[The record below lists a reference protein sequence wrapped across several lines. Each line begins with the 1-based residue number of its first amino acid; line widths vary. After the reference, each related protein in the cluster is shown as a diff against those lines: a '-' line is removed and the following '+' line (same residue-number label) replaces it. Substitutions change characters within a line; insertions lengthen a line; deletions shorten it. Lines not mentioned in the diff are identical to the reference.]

1 MNILLVGAGGYAT
14 GYVKELLKNEDP
26 DITWVGV
33 VDPYY
38 DACAKKAEIDA
49 AGIPVYSSMEAFYAE
64 QHADLTVICTPPFLH
79 REQSICALSHGSYVL
94 CEKPIAPTVA
104 EAQAM
109 CEAEQTYG
117 KWIAI
122 GYQWSFSE
130 AILALKQDIMDGKLG
145 RPLGFKTAISWPRDL
160 AYYGRGTGWAGRIER
175 NGHIILDS
183 IASNACAHYLHNMLF
198 LLGETAE
205 SSAEA
210 DEVEAVCLRANE
222 IENFDTCSIL
232 MRAGNVPL
240 YFIAS
245 HAAGKKRNPE
255 FVYRFEHA
263 TVTFAQDEGSEIIAT
278 FADGSTKNYGDPFAN
293 NFSKLWDCTV
303 AVRDGAVPVCTVKTA
318 MAHTKVIERI
328 WRDFPVCDFPRD
340 TVKLD
345 EAKNRIYVE
354 GLFERIYQAYENET
368 MLTK

>member
-14 GYVKELLKNEDP
+14 GYVKELLKNSDP
-26 DITWVGV
+26 AVTWAGI

-49 AGIPVYSSMEAFYAE
+49 AGIPVYTTMEEFYAE
-64 QHADLTVICTPPFLH
+64 RQADLAVICTPPFLH

-94 CEKPIAPTVA
+94 CEKPVAPTVA
-104 EAQAM
+104 DAQAM
-109 CEAEQTYG
+109 REAEKTYD

-122 GYQWSFSE
+122 GYQWSFS
-130 AILALKQDIMDGKLG
+130 AAIRALKKDILAGKLG

-175 NGHIILDS
+175 NGVTILDS

-198 LLGETAE
+198 LLGETME

-210 DEVEAVCLRANE
+210 EEVEAVCLRANE
-222 IENFDTCSIL
+222 IENFDTCSI
-232 MRAGNVPL
+232 RAKVGGVPL

-245 HAAGKKRNPE
+245 HAAGRKRDPE
-255 FVYRFEHA
+255 FVYRFENA
-263 TVTFAQDEGSEIIAT
+263 EVTFAQNEGSQIVAT
-278 FADGSTKNYGDPFAN
+278 FADGTEKNYGDPFAN
-293 NFSKLWDCTV
+293 NFGKLWECV
-303 AVRDGAVPVCTVKTA
+303 AAVRDGFTPICTVATA
-318 MAHTKVIERI
+318 TAHTKLIERI
-328 WRDFPVCDFPRD
+328 WREIPVRDFPRE
-340 TVKLD
+340 TVKFD
-345 EAKNRIYVE
+345 EAKNRVYVE
-354 GLFERIYQAYENET
+354 GLFEWMYQAYENET